1 MQSTFTDFGLTINT
15 TNTKSIIFNFH
26 ANEEYLKT
34 ICEISNVPIENV
46 KIFTYLGTILHCD
59 HANVDEETQHHISAA
74 QSSFQQHK
82 HLLRNFKIHL
92 SIWIKFLNALVR
104 TKLTY
109 GCSAWSASKQQLHRI
124 NVCYKTML
132 RKMIR
137 KGFKLTSDYK
147 YLINDKTL
155 QSICKTI
162 NILDFI
168 RLQQTKY
175 LAHIIKKPDLAATK
189 QITFENYVRKKKGRP
204 SNTLKDNV
212 CEYHNL
218 DIKQFSKEALDH
230 QF

>member
-1 MQSTFTDFGLTINT
+1 MQ
-15 TNTKSIIFNFH
+15 
-26 ANEEYLKT
+26 
-34 ICEISNVPIENV
+34 
-46 KIFTYLGTILHCD
+46 KIFKNLGAILHCD
-59 HANVDEETQHHISAA
+59 HANVGDEEIQHRISAA

-92 SIWIKFLNALVR
+92 SIRIKFLNALVR
-104 TKLTY
+104 TRLTY
-109 GCSAWSASKQQLHRI
+109 GCSAWSASKQQSQRI

-137 KGFKLTSDYK
+137 KRFKQTSDYK
-147 YLINDKTL
+147 HIINDKTL
-155 QSICKTI
+155 QSICKTT

-175 LAHIIKKPDLAATK
+175 SAHIIRKPDLATTK
-189 QITFENYVRKKKGRP
+189 QITFENSVRKKKGRP
-204 SNTLKDNV
+204 SDTLKDNV

-218 DIKQFSKEALDH
+218 DIKQFSKEALDR